1 MKIQE
6 NINYISKTLFNVLY
20 LFHFFE
26 KGGIHID
33 FSKDT
38 IPKKAELTLYP
49 IVHLFTTLYP
59 VHLFT
64 TLYPSVHLFDIVS
77 WYTSFL
83 SLYPVHL
90 FLTLLQDTMSAPN
103 DDYDPMS
110 QFEGMTL
117 EELVK
122 APKKQKK
129 KKEVAQ
135 ATMTPEIAKLLREF
149 GATETDIAGP
159 SEPVNK
165 KVSKPK
171 PKSEEPVGKVGRTV
185 KVKKARG
192 RPLKLTGDKALV
204 LKAAGATD
212 EDIER
217 KQIVE
222 VKEEKPKVGR
232 GKYMKLSKIKKEL
245 EQLEGEELVG
255 KIAEMASI
263 SDEAERKRA
272 ERYQERLE
280 QRKAARAAAG
290 KQRGRPRKAPE
301 EKAPRKKKEVEKP
314 KPRKLASEMPEKDL
328 KTILK
333 NYENWKRR
341 VMEIS
346 KADFLDT
353 QHDTERSLIS
363 LLEQFVTSNAGLTG
377 TELRKL
383 YADDKKEHPDII
395 PYKYWLDTMMFA
407 LYLKGG
413 ITGQRLTTG
422 TKSSRGTKALRDIRP
437 EFKDVVNA
445 EYPLDSATNIK
456 MFWTVHNYNLIK
468 K

>member
-1 MKIQE
+1 
-6 NINYISKTLFNVLY
+6 
-20 LFHFFE
+20 
-26 KGGIHID
+26 
-33 FSKDT
+33 
-38 IPKKAELTLYP
+38 
-49 IVHLFTTLYP
+49 
-59 VHLFT
+59 
-64 TLYPSVHLFDIVS
+64 
-77 WYTSFL
+77 
-83 SLYPVHL
+83 
-90 FLTLLQDTMSAPN
+90 MSEPYD

-110 QFEGMTL
+110 QFEGMSL
-117 EELVK
+117 EEMVK
-122 APKKQKK
+122 GPKKTKK
-129 KKEVAQ
+129 KKEVAE
-135 ATMTPEIAKLLREF
+135 ATMTPQLAKLLREF
-149 GATETDIAGP
+149 GATEKQIAVS

-171 PKSEEPVGKVGRTV
+171 PKPKSEEPVGRVGKTV

-212 EDIER
+212 DDIER
-217 KQIVE
+217 KQVVE

-245 EQLEGEELVG
+245 EQLEGEELVS
-255 KIAEMASI
+255 KIAEMASL
-263 SDEAERKRA
+263 SDEAERKKA

-290 KQRGRPRKAPE
+290 KPRGRPRKAPE
-301 EKAPRKKKEVEKP
+301 EQAPRKKEVEKP
-314 KPRKLASEMPEKDL
+314 KPRKLASQMPEKDL

-346 KADFLDT
+346 KADFLETDPVN
-353 QHDTERSLIS
+353 ERSLIT

-422 TKSSRGTKALRDIRP
+422 TNSTRGTKAMRDIRP
-437 EFKDVVNA
+437 EFNDVVNV

-468 K
+468 KN